1 MTVGT
6 ALFIYR
12 SNKKEMIIMYDVIG
26 KYNRATIYAQT
37 VDSESYAQVLQ
48 MCNVKELEGSSIKMM
63 PDMHASAGCTVGT
76 SMTVGDLVNPAYVG
90 SDIGFGMQV
99 YRLKET
105 EIDFAALDDTIRAY
119 VPSGAAIY
127 PRANPIIKEI
137 PLEELYC
144 YPTLR
149 HDTVVRSIGTL
160 GGGNHFIEVDRC
172 MDGSL
177 CLVIHSGSRR
187 LGKDVALYHQKMA
200 FFAHHGISAEEVAR
214 KKLKVTDIKT
224 HVSADSCFLS
234 GEGRERY
241 LHDMNIAVK
250 YAEVSRKNMGD
261 VIVSRLGL
269 NVSDSFTT
277 VHNYIDTEHGIL
289 RKGAVSAQK
298 DETLI
303 IPINMRDGSLI
314 CRGKGN
320 PEWNFTAPHGAGR
333 LMKRSEA
340 KASISL
346 EEYREAMKGIY
357 STSVGESTIDES
369 PMAYRSIDD
378 IIDTVE
384 PTVDI
389 IDVITPVYNFKA
401 SKAVIDEETADG
413 ED

>member
-1 MTVGT
+1 
-6 ALFIYR
+6 
-12 SNKKEMIIMYDVIG
+12 MYDVIG
-26 KYNRATIYAQT
+26 KYNRATIYAQS
-37 VDSESYAQVLQ
+37 VDSESYAQVLK
-48 MCNVKELEGSSIKMM
+48 MCNVEELAGSSIKMM

-76 SMTVGDLVNPAYVG
+76 SLTVGDKINPAYVG
-90 SDIGFGMQV
+90 SDIGCGMQV
-99 YRLKET
+99 YRLKDS
-105 EIDFAALDDTIRAY
+105 EIDFAELDNAIREY

-127 PRANPIIKEI
+127 PRSNPVIKQI
-137 PLEELYC
+137 PLEEMHC

-160 GGGNHFIEVDRC
+160 GGGNHFIEVDKS
-172 MDGSL
+172 MDGNL
-177 CLVIHSGSRR
+177 YLVIHSGSRR

-200 FFAHHGISAEEVAR
+200 FFAHHGISHEEVAK
-214 KKLKVTDIKT
+214 KKLKITDIKT
-224 HVSADSCFLS
+224 HVLAQNCFLS

-250 YAEVSRKNMGD
+250 YAEVSRKNMGE
-261 VIVSRLGL
+261 IIISKLGL
-269 NVSDSFTT
+269 GVEEAFTT

-289 RKGAVSAQK
+289 RKGAVSAQNGEK
-298 DETLI
+298 LI

-320 PEWNFTAPHGAGR
+320 PDWNYTAPHGAGR

-389 IDVITPVYNFKA
+389 IDIITPVYNFKA